1 LLAGCLILVSV
12 LLGLSGCGPE
22 SDDGAP
28 HGGEEQPTRSLS
40 PDAKL
45 EVVSVLREDLEA
57 ERHPSDGGGRAWLER
72 VETPGEPGWVPAGG
86 RARLTLVYEAG
97 PLGIAEGGV
106 LFLQSSPFWHWDT
119 PQVDRPDAAG
129 YTRVETDAAGV
140 TLEPESR
147 GQNLMGIRIG
157 GRALEAGERVR
168 IIFGAGDSLAQ
179 VDRYAEGESRFWVGV
194 DGDGDG
200 VRSLVVDSPALRV
213 VAGEAA
219 QLVLTLP
226 TTVRPGEAVRLTAA
240 LLDRHGN
247 AGVRFDGEVTLG
259 EGASALAL
267 PERIAFEPEHA
278 GRRSVEGT
286 APGEGIHRIE
296 GSATGGLRARSNPLL
311 VQPDGERVRWG
322 DLHGHSNLSD
332 GSATPEDFLT
342 YARDVAALD
351 VVALTDHDHWG
362 MRFIDAAPE
371 LWQRIRKATQ
381 QTHAPGR
388 FVAILGYEWTSWLHG
403 HRHVLY
409 FSDEGEL
416 LSSMDPRY
424 ETPAQL
430 WSALQ
435 GKPALTFAHHSAGGP
450 IATNWDFPPDPTLE
464 PVTEVVSV
472 HGSSE
477 APDSPR
483 VIYSPVPGNFVRDAL
498 QRGFRFGLIGGGD
511 SHDGHP
517 GLAHLEQGAGSGGL
531 AAILTE
537 ELTREGVLAA
547 LRARR
552 VYATNGPR
560 IWLSV
565 TLDGQPM
572 GSVLPAA
579 AEGAPDSQ
587 KLEFAVV
594 TEEPIE
600 RVEMIRNADVA
611 SLPVDP
617 EQSEW
622 SGRLSVP
629 RLQAGEF
636 LYLRVVQVDSGAAWS
651 SPFFA
656 D

>member
-1 LLAGCLILVSV
+1 LLSGYLVLLSL

-22 SDDGAP
+22 SDEGAP
-28 HGGEEQPTRSLS
+28 QGGTEQPTRSLS

-45 EVVSVLREDLEA
+45 EVVAVLREDLEA

-72 VETPGEPGWVPAGG
+72 ADTPGEPDPVPAGG
-86 RARLTLVYEAG
+86 RARLTVVYEAG
-97 PLGIAEGGV
+97 PHGIAEGGV
-106 LFLQSSPFWHWDT
+106 LYLQTSPFWHWDT
-119 PQVDRPDAAG
+119 PQVDRPDDPG
-129 YTRVETDAAGV
+129 YTRVETEAAGV

-147 GQNLMGIRIG
+147 GQNLVGIGIR

-168 IIFGAGDSLAQ
+168 ITFGAGESLAQ
-179 VDRYAEGESRFWVGV
+179 VDRYAEAESRLWVGV

-200 VRSLVVDSPALRV
+200 VRSLVADSPALRV
-213 VAGEAA
+213 VAGEPA
-219 QLVLTLP
+219 QLILTLP
-226 TTVRPGEAVRLTAA
+226 TTARPGEAVRLTAA

-247 AGVRFDGEVTLG
+247 AGFHFEGEVKLG
-259 EGASALAL
+259 EGASELAL
-267 PERIAFEPEHA
+267 PDRITFEAEHA

-286 APGEGIHRIE
+286 ATGEGIHRIE
-296 GSATGGLRARSNPLL
+296 GTATGDLSARSNPLI
-311 VQPDGERVRWG
+311 VQRDSERVRWG

-332 GSATPEDFLT
+332 GSATPEDYLT

-362 MRFIDAAPE
+362 MRFIDTAPE
-371 LWQRIRKATQ
+371 PWQRIQKATRQ
-381 QTHAPGR
+381 IHEPGR

-409 FSDEGEL
+409 FSDGGEL

-430 WSALQ
+430 WSALR

-483 VIYSPVPGNFVRDAL
+483 VIHPAVPGNFVRDAL
-498 QRGFRFGLIGGGD
+498 ERGFRLGLIGSGD

-517 GLAHLEQGAGSGGL
+517 GLAHLEQGPGSGGL

-537 ELTREGVLAA
+537 DLTREGVLAA

-560 IWLSV
+560 IGLSV
-565 TLDGQPM
+565 RLDGQPM
-572 GSVLPAA
+572 GSVFPAA

-587 KLEFAVV
+587 KLEFAVA
-594 TEEPIE
+594 TEEAIE
-600 RVEMIRNADVA
+600 RIELIRNGEVA
-611 SLPVDP
+611 ALPLGP
-617 EQSEW
+617 EQLEW
-622 SGRLSVP
+622 AGRLSIP
-629 RLQAGEF
+629 RLQAREF